1 VVLCKSLP
9 YAATTGTLGCYNGT
23 PPHSGSEEEDGTLQQ
38 PTVLVIIPALNEVE
52 TIGTVLD
59 EIPYI
64 ELQDKGYRVRVLV
77 VDNGSTDGTADVV
90 REKGAELRLEGRR
103 GKGFA
108 MRHAFEQE
116 SADYVFML
124 DGDATYPA
132 THIPDMLKVLEAN
145 HDVVIGSRLKGNR
158 APGSI
163 SPLNILGNH
172 LLTLFACVLY
182 RRRISDLCTGY
193 WGFRGNVLPQFQLT
207 AHGFTLEAELF
218 AEVARHNLTLG
229 EVPIHYRRRPTPTK
243 LRSLRDGAKI
253 ARTLL
258 RKRP

>member
-1 VVLCKSLP
+1 MP
-9 YAATTGTLGCYNGT
+9 
-23 PPHSGSEEEDGTLQQ
+23 Q

-64 ELQDKGYRVRVLV
+64 TLQQRGYRVRALV
-77 VDNGSTDGTADVV
+77 VDNGSVDGTPDVV
-90 REKGAELRLEGRR
+90 ISKGAELRREERR

-132 THIPDMLKVLEAN
+132 AHLPEMLSVLEAD
-145 HDVVIGSRLKGNR
+145 HDVVIGSRLKGHR

-163 SPLNILGNH
+163 SPLNVLGNH
-172 LLTLFACVLY
+172 LLTLFACLLY

-193 WGFRGNVLPQFQLT
+193 WGFRGDVVPQLELT
-207 AHGFTLEAELF
+207 ARGFTLEAELLS
-218 AEVARHNLTLG
+218 EVARHGLRMG

-243 LRSLRDGAKI
+243 LRSLRDGARI
-253 ARTLL
+253 ARTLI
-258 RKRP
+258 RKRS

>member
-1 VVLCKSLP
+1 VK
-9 YAATTGTLGCYNGT
+9 
-23 PPHSGSEEEDGTLQQ
+23 Q
-38 PTVLVIIPALNEVE
+38 PTILVIIPALNEVE

-64 ELQDKGYRVRVLV
+64 VLQERGYRVRALV
-77 VDNGSTDGTADVV
+77 VDNGSTDGTPEIVTS
-90 REKGAELRLEGRR
+90 KGAELRREERR
-103 GKGFA
+103 GKGYA

-132 THIPDMLKVLEAN
+132 SHLPEMLSVLEAD

-163 SPLNILGNH
+163 SILNVLGNH
-172 LLTLFACVLY
+172 LLTLFACMLY
-182 RRRISDLCTGY
+182 GRKTSDLCTGY
-193 WGFRGNVLPQFQLT
+193 WGFRGDVLPRLELT
-207 AHGFTLEAELF
+207 ARGFTLEAELF
-218 AEVARHNLTLG
+218 AEVARHGLTMG

-243 LRSLRDGAKI
+243 LRSLRDGARI
-253 ARTLL
+253 ARTLI
-258 RKRP
+258 RKRS

>member
-1 VVLCKSLP
+1 LP
-9 YAATTGTLGCYNGT
+9 
-23 PPHSGSEEEDGTLQQ
+23 Q

-64 ELQDKGYRVRVLV
+64 TLQQRGYRVRALV
-77 VDNGSTDGTADVV
+77 VDNGSVDGTPDVV
-90 REKGAELRLEGRR
+90 ISKGAELRREERR

-132 THIPDMLKVLEAN
+132 AHLPEMLSVLEAD
-145 HDVVIGSRLKGNR
+145 HDVVIGSRLKGHR

-163 SPLNILGNH
+163 SPLNVLGNH
-172 LLTLFACVLY
+172 LLTLFACLLY

-193 WGFRGNVLPQFQLT
+193 WGFRGDVVPQLELT
-207 AHGFTLEAELF
+207 ARGFTLEAELF
-218 AEVARHNLTLG
+218 SEVARHGLRMG

-243 LRSLRDGAKI
+243 LRSLRDGARI
-253 ARTLL
+253 ARTLI
-258 RKRP
+258 RKRS

>member
-1 VVLCKSLP
+1 MP
-9 YAATTGTLGCYNGT
+9 
-23 PPHSGSEEEDGTLQQ
+23 Q

-64 ELQDKGYRVRVLV
+64 TLQQRGYRVRALV
-77 VDNGSTDGTADVV
+77 VDNGSVDGTPDVV
-90 REKGAELRLEGRR
+90 ISKGAELRREERR

-132 THIPDMLKVLEAN
+132 AHLPEMLSVLEAD
-145 HDVVIGSRLKGNR
+145 HDVVIGSRLKGHR

-163 SPLNILGNH
+163 SPLNVLGNH
-172 LLTLFACVLY
+172 LLTLFACLLY

-193 WGFRGNVLPQFQLT
+193 WGFRGDVVPQLELT
-207 AHGFTLEAELF
+207 ARGFTLEAELF
-218 AEVARHNLTLG
+218 SEVARHGLRMG

-243 LRSLRDGAKI
+243 LRSLRDGARI
-253 ARTLL
+253 ARTLI
-258 RKRP
+258 RKRS

>member
-1 VVLCKSLP
+1 MSPKSP
-9 YAATTGTLGCYNGT
+9 VTAAKTGVRGCYNGT
-23 PPHSGSEEEDGTLQQ
+23 PYRTGSEGDVTLQK

-64 ELQDKGYRVRVLV
+64 ALQNRGYRVRVLV
-77 VDNGSTDGTADVV
+77 VDNGSSDGTPDVV
-90 REKGAELRLEGRR
+90 RQKGAELRSEERR

-132 THIPDMLKVLEAN
+132 THLPQMLSVLEAG
-145 HDVVIGSRLKGNR
+145 HDVVVGSRLKGER
-158 APGSI
+158 ASGSI
-163 SPLNILGNH
+163 SALNVMGNH
-172 LLTLFACVLY
+172 LLTWFACLLY

-193 WGFRGNVLPQFQLT
+193 WGFRGDVLPQFELT
-207 AHGFTLEAELF
+207 ARGFTLEAELF
-218 AEVARHNLTLG
+218 SEVARHNLTLG
-229 EVPIHYRRRPTPTK
+229 EVPVNYRRRPTPTK

-253 ARTLL
+253 ARTLI
-258 RKRP
+258 RKRS

>member
-1 VVLCKSLP
+1 
-9 YAATTGTLGCYNGT
+9 
-23 PPHSGSEEEDGTLQQ
+23 LQQ

-64 ELQDKGYRVRVLV
+64 ALQDMGYSVRALV
-77 VDNGSTDGTADVV
+77 VDNGSTDGTPDIV
-90 REKGAELRLEGRR
+90 RQKGAELRLEGRR

-132 THIPDMLKVLEAN
+132 THITEMLSVLEDD
-145 HDVVIGSRLKGNR
+145 HDVVIGSRLKGER

-163 SPLNILGNH
+163 SPLNVIGNR
-172 LLTLFACVLY
+172 LLTMFACLLY

-193 WGFRGNVLPQFQLT
+193 WGFRGTVLPQLQLT

-218 AEVARHNLTLG
+218 AEVARHKLTLG

-243 LRSLRDGAKI
+243 LRSFRDGAKI
-253 ARTLL
+253 ARTLI